1 MSDLWSVVSL
11 ALLLS
16 LGAIAFAWQH
26 SRHVGAVAR
35 LQAQLEARLMA
46 DDAVRAEQQG
56 PQPRQADSLVAS
68 DMAARLGELSSVLAR
83 MQLPST
89 GDGGSEPLSGA
100 LQAELRESMHRIA
113 GEADRLKEVAL
124 VFERW
129 HEEMS
134 SLMAQNREMHDKNRE
149 FGAIVQQ
156 IVMLSLNAA
165 IEAAR
170 AGESG
175 KGFAVVAAQVR
186 TLATRSESLSA
197 DYSHSLHKND
207 FTTTATFQDIQ
218 VGGKMMMA
226 ALSGLDSSI
235 QRVRARL
242 G

>member
-1 MSDLWSVVSL
+1 MNEIGMVMLL
-11 ALLLS
+11 A
-16 LGAIAFAWQH
+16 GFVAAFVAALAWQH
-26 SRHVGAVAR
+26 ARNARVVAR
-35 LQAQLEARLMA
+35 LQAQWDARALV
-46 DDAVRAEQQG
+46 DDAAG
-56 PQPRQADSLVAS
+56 PAARNPGPADSATSS

-83 MQLPST
+83 LQLPAANAPAAET
-89 GDGGSEPLSGA
+89 IGSA
-100 LQAELRESMHRIA
+100 TQAELREAMHLIA
-113 GEADRLKEVAL
+113 SQADQLKDVAL

-186 TLATRSESLSA
+186 TLATRSEALSA

-207 FTTTATFQDIQ
+207 FTTTARTSRW
-218 VGGKMMMA
+218 A
-226 ALSGLDSSI
+226 A
-235 QRVRARL
+235 R
-242 G
+242 